1 VEVNVAGVLFSG
13 GITAAYAQLGLYDA
27 EDADSYPQ
35 WETGEEPILFG
46 PKGVAVSVQLDAEVS
61 VEVHTA
67 RPIRNRHL
75 IGSGAIEIGADG
87 LVVGNE
93 VAGSYEEL
101 DFPPGR
107 ILVKVYGNSAADQ
120 EITSVD
126 FLLTR
131 ASEE

>member
-1 VEVNVAGVLFSG
+1 MAGILFSG
-13 GITAAYAQLGLYDA
+13 DITAAYAQLGLYDA
-27 EDADSYPQ
+27 QDADSYPQ

-67 RPIRNRHL
+67 RPVRNRHL
-75 IGSGAIEIGADG
+75 IGSGVIEVGGGG

-107 ILVKVYGNSAADQ
+107 IRVEVYGNSAKDQ
-120 EITSVD
+120 EITSID
-126 FLLTR
+126 FVLTHP
-131 ASEE
+131 